1 MTDATPNIAPALL
14 ESLVAQAVRSGQTVE
29 QAVRQIRDQ
38 ALRGELDDVAGNYNQ
53 ALLAIDESIRAAAQ
67 RAAG

>member
-1 MTDATPNIAPALL
+1 MTDAPPNIAPALL

-38 ALRGELDDVAGNYNQ
+38 ALRGELNDVAENYNQ
-53 ALLAIDESIRAAAQ
+53 ALSAIEQSMRAAAQ
-67 RAAG
+67 RASG

>member
-14 ESLVAQAVRSGQTVE
+14 ESLVMQAVRSGQTV
-29 QAVRQIRDQ
+29 QDAVRQIRDQ
-38 ALRGELDDVAGNYNQ
+38 ALRGELDDVAEDYDQ
-53 ALLAIDESIRAAAQ
+53 ALSAIDQSIRAAAR